1 MHFTT
6 RSAPTVQP
14 TIGFLPGHPVY
25 PLSLPFRRLT
35 PDYVQLDA
43 RRPPSASGEL
53 ISVISRSCNLSRLL
67 HGQLIII
74 AIPISGVIRRTARR
88 ADSRTGNR
96 SCKEREAIPMLLLAA
111 DGISGIA
118 LLSIPDHSSRLRFAR
133 AHATGQLLLRHPS
146 CISRRM
152 TSPEINSYK
161 LAWIDKEVS
170 TWPFFLC
177 PAISQNRFSSLFPT
191 HLRITGEIPFSHWIS
206 RPFEV

>member
-43 RRPPSASGEL
+43 RRPPNASDEL

-88 ADSRTGNR
+88 AGSRTGNR
-96 SCKEREAIPMLLLAA
+96 RLRGERGYSDVAPCRGR
-111 DGISGIA
+111 DFRRIA
-118 LLSIPDHSSRLRFAR
+118 LLPIPSHSPRLRFAR

-177 PAISQNRFSSLFPT
+177 PAIS
-191 HLRITGEIPFSHWIS
+191 
-206 RPFEV
+206 

>member
-1 MHFTT
+1 MHFTS

-74 AIPISGVIRRTARR
+74 AIPISGAIRRTARR
-88 ADSRTGNR
+88 AAPRWFQHGEPWVNPSARR
-96 SCKEREAIPMLLLAA
+96 RAIPMPLLFA
-111 DGISGIA
+111 DGISGVA
-118 LLSIPDHSSRLRFAR
+118 LLPIPGRSPRLRFAR
-133 AHATGQLLLRHPS
+133 ARPAGQLLLRHPS
-146 CISRRM
+146 CISHRM
-152 TSPEINSYK
+152 TWPEINSHK

-170 TWPFFLC
+170 T
-177 PAISQNRFSSLFPT
+177 
-191 HLRITGEIPFSHWIS
+191 
-206 RPFEV
+206 